1 VGWSDPPLV
10 SEPQMPA
17 GEVDR
22 VEHTRLRRRLLYGLG
37 REDVRARVKAQL
49 RSEARADAWGEPD
62 LTGLIFA
69 PACKALSMLYAPEPP
84 RPTAPDARG
93 DLVLDAAQQGGL
105 WELMIRGQRDTIG
118 LREVLVRVD
127 ALEDPTAPLGW
138 SLAYRLAYPDRVVA
152 RPRASA
158 TDLPGWLAEAVLMQL
173 DTDPAPRWY
182 WDEWA
187 IEGPGAPYHVV
198 RTEAGREVVR
208 EAGDAYP
215 YWDEDGLPVLPYSLY
230 HAERTG
236 LMFDPWEWLEV
247 VEGALNLCVLWT
259 FYGHLIR
266 NASWPQRY
274 MAGAMVS
281 ADTGD
286 GDDGGTPGAHQ
297 RVRVAA
303 DPALVLMLAID
314 PESTGQPVIGQWAPA
329 SDPDKVAES
338 ISKYERRLSG
348 MVGIDPASVQK
359 VSGDPRSGYAISV
372 SRDSQ
377 IEAQRRFAPQFRR
390 GDLET
395 LRVSAAVLGSAAG
408 AKLPG
413 TGYAIE
419 YGPEVLEEEMAA
431 EGTEGAVPGA
441 AAVQDTALN
450 GAQVTALMDLVTKV
464 AAGQLPRDAA
474 IAIAQRAFQVTAD
487 EASALLGS
495 AGDGF
500 KITAGADDGAGR
512 QAGGGAADAAGD
524 GGGEADGGG
533 DGGGGAAQ
541 GDGGAA

>member
-1 VGWSDPPLV
+1 
-10 SEPQMPA
+10 MPA

-62 LTGLIFA
+62 LTGLIFG
-69 PACKALSMLYAPEPP
+69 PACKALSTLYAPDPP
-84 RPTAPDARG
+84 RPAAPSG
-93 DLVLDAAQQGGL
+93 GGNLVLDAAAQGGL
-105 WELMIRGQRDTIG
+105 WELMVRGQRDCTG
-118 LREVLVRVD
+118 LREILVRVD

-138 SLAYRLAYPDRVVA
+138 TLAYRLAYPDRVVA
-152 RPRASA
+152 RPRSDA
-158 TDLPGWLAEAVLMQL
+158 TDLPGWLAEAVLLQL
-173 DTDPAPRWY
+173 ADDRSPRWY
-182 WDEWA
+182 WDEWS

-198 RTEAGREVVR
+198 RTEAGVEVLR
-208 EAGDAYP
+208 EAGPRGADGTGYP
-215 YWDEDGLPVLPYSLY
+215 HWDEFGRPVIPYGLY

-259 FYGHLIR
+259 FFGHLIR

-274 MAGAMVS
+274 MAGAMLS
-281 ADTGD
+281 TDTGD
-286 GDDGGTPGAHQ
+286 GDDGSTPGAHQ
-297 RVRVAA
+297 RTRVAA

-338 ISKYERRLSG
+338 ISKYERHLTG
-348 MVGIDPASVQK
+348 LVGIDPASVQK

-372 SRDSQ
+372 SRDAQ
-377 IEAQRRFAPQFRR
+377 IEAQRRFEPQFRR

-419 YGPEVLEEEMAA
+419 YGPEMLEEAVA
-431 EGTEGAVPGA
+431 VEGEGAVAGA

-450 GAQVTALMDLVTKV
+450 GAQVQALVDLVKDV
-464 AAGQLPRDAA
+464 AAGLMPRDAA
-474 IAIAQRAFQVTAD
+474 ISIAMRAFQVSAEEAD
-487 EASALLGS
+487 GLLGS
-495 AGDGF
+495 AGNGF
-500 KITAGADDGAGR
+500 KIEAEAGDGAGR
-512 QAGGGAADAAGD
+512 RAGSEAPGAAGD
-524 GGGEADGGG
+524 AGGEDPGGGG
-533 DGGGGAAQ
+533 GGGGAGEGAV
-541 GDGGAA
+541 GGA